1 MELHAEVYVYNV
13 HQKMHEW
20 WWWWGRGWGGGV
32 TVSYT
37 EAFIKH
43 FLSELWTGLLQPP
56 DDNNGGASGHREP
69 LNESDP
75 DKGVE
80 R

>member
-1 MELHAEVYVYNV
+1 M
-13 HQKMHEW
+13 QRFMSIMFTRRCTS
-20 WWWWGRGWGGGV
+20 GGGGGGGGGGGV